1 MRLHGKVTIV
11 TGGGHGIGKAYVMGL
26 ASEGSAVVVAD
37 IDYEAAQ
44 SLARQVDNE
53 GGAALAVRVDVSST
67 ESTEEMARR
76 TVERFGRIDTLVN
89 NAAVFRVVPLS
100 RCSFD
105 QISVE
110 EWDHVMAVN
119 LRGPWLCT
127 RAVFPYMKDQGK
139 GKIVNISSSAFF
151 SAVPGGGIVHY
162 VASKGGV
169 IGLTRSLA
177 AELGD
182 YNINVNCVAPGSTLN
197 VDPGSPGY
205 EERLRQTEQRVPHR
219 IIKRVGVP
227 QDLVGAV
234 IFLSSPDSDF
244 MTGQTIVVD
253 GGEARH

>member
-1 MRLHGKVTIV
+1 MRLHGKVAIV
-11 TGGGHGIGKAYVMGL
+11 TGGGHGIGKAYVTGL
-26 ASEGSAVVVAD
+26 AGEGAAVVVAD

-53 GGAALAVRVDVSST
+53 GGAALAVRVDVSSA
-67 ESTEEMARR
+67 ESAEEMARR
-76 TVERFGRIDTLVN
+76 TVERFGRIDILVN
-89 NAAVFRVVPLS
+89 NAAIIRVVPLS
-100 RCSFD
+100 RCPFD

-139 GKIVNISSSAFF
+139 GKIVNISSSTFF
-151 SAVPGGGIVHY
+151 GVVPGGGTVHY

-197 VDPGSPGY
+197 VDAGSPEY
-205 EERLRQTEQRVPHR
+205 EERLRQTEQRVPSR
-219 IIKRVGVP
+219 IIKRVEVP